1 MKMRE
6 IVDMEHMLIRWG
18 VRYDEESQQYNIVTE
33 EDGDPWVI
41 ASIPLA
47 LPVGHSRK
55 PEAVQDALERLFPDG
70 PRLELFAR
78 RPRFGWTVWGNE
90 VPCKANP
97 VAHQT
102 DSPQHTAPQQ

>member
-47 LPVGHSRK
+47 LPG
-55 PEAVQDALERLFPDG
+55 DYDG
-70 PRLELFAR
+70 EKTAKAICELHNR
-78 RPRFGWTVWGNE
+78 DCTPN
-90 VPCKANP
+90 
-97 VAHQT
+97 
-102 DSPQHTAPQQ
+102 HTADRRATAQEGAHE